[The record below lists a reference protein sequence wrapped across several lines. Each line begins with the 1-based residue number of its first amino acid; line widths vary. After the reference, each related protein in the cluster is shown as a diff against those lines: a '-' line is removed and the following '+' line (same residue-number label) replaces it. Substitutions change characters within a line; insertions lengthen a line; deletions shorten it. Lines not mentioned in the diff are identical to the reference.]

1 MSVPVAVDVMRG
13 ELEDAAAH
21 LGKLHD
27 LRIKPMFGGLMA
39 WLDEKPCAWLTPA
52 GLALKLAPA
61 DQPALLALAGTS
73 RLIAMPGAAP
83 SRHYIVLPA
92 SLSRDTVQ
100 LADWLARSAQAAAKS
115 RSAASSSGR
124 RRR

>member
-1 MSVPVAVDVMRG
+1 MRG

-39 WLDEKPCAWLTPA
+39 WLDEKPCAWLTPD

-61 DQPALLALAGTS
+61 DQPSLLQLPGAS
-73 RLIAMPGAAP
+73 RLVATPGAAP

-100 LADWLARSAQAAAKS
+100 LAAWLAKSAHAAASS
-115 RSAASSSGR
+115 RSAASSPKR
-124 RRR
+124 RR

>member
-1 MSVPVAVDVMRG
+1 MSMPVALAVMRG

-27 LRIKPMFGGLMA
+27 LRFKPMFGGLMA
-39 WLDEKPCAWLTPA
+39 WLDEKPCAWLAPG
-52 GLALKLAPA
+52 GLALKLAQA
-61 DQPALLALAGTS
+61 DQPALLQLAGTS

-100 LADWLARSAQAAAKS
+100 LAGWLAKSAQAAT
-115 RSAASSSGR
+115 GR
-124 RRR
+124 RTTKMPPTRHR

>member
-1 MSVPVAVDVMRG
+1 MSTPTTLAVMRA

-27 LRIKPMFGGLMA
+27 LRFKSMFGGLMA
-39 WLDEKPCAWLTPA
+39 WLDEKPCAWLTPDRM
-52 GLALKLAPA
+52 ALKLAAA
-61 DQPALLALAGTS
+61 DQPELLALAGAS

-100 LADWLARSAQAAAKS
+100 LASWLAKSAQT
-115 RSAASSSGR
+115 AASR
-124 RRR
+124 RTAKVSPARHR

>member
-1 MSVPVAVDVMRG
+1 MSMPPALEVMRG

-61 DQPALLALAGTS
+61 DQPALLQLAGAS
-73 RLIAMPGAAP
+73 RLIAKPDAAP

-92 SLSRDTVQ
+92 ALSRDTVQ
-100 LADWLARSAQAAAKS
+100 LAGWLAKSARAAVSS
-115 RSAASSSGR
+115 RPASSSPGR
-124 RRR
+124 RR

>member
-1 MSVPVAVDVMRG
+1 MSMPATLDIMRS

-61 DQPALLALAGTS
+61 DQPALLQLAGAS
-73 RLIAMPGAAP
+73 RLIAKPGAAP

-92 SLSRDTVQ
+92 PLSRDTAQ
-100 LADWLARSAQAAAKS
+100 LAGWLAKSARA
-115 RSAASSSGR
+115 AASSRPAASSPGR
-124 RRR
+124 R

>member
-1 MSVPVAVDVMRG
+1 MSMPAALDVMRG

-27 LRIKPMFGGLMA
+27 LRFKPMFGGLMV
-39 WLDEKPCAWLTPA
+39 WLDEKPCAWLTSA

-61 DQPALLALAGTS
+61 DQPALLQLAGAS
-73 RLIAMPGAAP
+73 RLIAKPGAAP

-92 SLSRDTVQ
+92 SISRDTVQ
-100 LADWLARSAQAAAKS
+100 LAGWLAKHAQDAVDR
-115 RSAASSSGR
+115 RSAAVPPR

>member
-1 MSVPVAVDVMRG
+1 MSTNEALDVLRG

-39 WLDEKPCAWLTPA
+39 WLDGKPCAWMTST
-52 GLALKLAPA
+52 GMALKLAPA
-61 DQPALLALAGTS
+61 DQPALLQLAGAS
-73 RLIAMPGAAP
+73 RLIAQPGAAP

-92 SLSRDTVQ
+92 SLSHDTVQ
-100 LADWLARSAQAAAKS
+100 LAGWLAKSAQTVAKS
-115 RSAASSSGR
+115 QRASSPKR
-124 RRR
+124 RR